1 MLIQHVTCVDGQVVD
16 HGKHPETR
24 AGGRL
29 VISAGAI
36 PRARDDEPP
45 RREQAAIPPCT
56 GCGGGQTSSV
66 HLTSNRTKSR
76 SNVTIAAP
84 CFDGQRRDVGVPCGD
99 IQP

>member
-1 MLIQHVTCVDGQVVD
+1 MASIRRRAQADAWSFQRVLFRELVTMN
-16 HGKHPETR
+16 
-24 AGGRL
+24 
-29 VISAGAI
+29 
-36 PRARDDEPP
+36 PP